1 MSNSSKS
8 AKGRQAKYR
17 RTTFSR
23 PRYWNINYTEKYSCG
38 SEKDFKTIVFARS
51 YNLALHMLEQKLKES
66 DPLLKIKAVHGF
78 MFHKNYHS
86 AAIGPLGVKEWE
98 EIRSS
103 AFPNEN
109 NFLFKLEIP
118 RPEGYTNRF
127 NKTNFKMLKNIG
139 FSKGESNWAVR
150 NRKGKVLS
158 IEERAHKTWK
168 GHWVDWD
175 PLLRQAAKHKL
186 MEALIKSKNN
196 RTHAAKYLGVHRNK
210 IYKLFRK
217 FPEVDWEKEY
227 PAPPPPRPSSSYS
240 DSMKKRMR
248 DGEIPFEKGNSS
260 DVEAKRIANMTKAKR
275 AKRKETIEEMLP
287 KIDSALKE
295 TGGNRTKACHLLDL
309 SPSVFGKL
317 LRATRGRID
326 WSKKY
331 PSKFANK
338 KYEA

>member
-1 MSNSSKS
+1 MSKSSKPS
-8 AKGRQAKYR
+8 KGRQAKYR
-17 RTTFSR
+17 RTTFPR
-23 PRYWNINYTEKYSCG
+23 PQYWNINYTEKHSCG
-38 SEKDFKTIVFARS
+38 SEKDFKTIIFARS
-51 YNLALHMLEQKLKES
+51 YNLAVHMLEQKLKEP

-78 MFHKNYHS
+78 MFHKDYHS
-86 AAIGPLGVKEWE
+86 AAIGRLGVKEWE
-98 EIRSS
+98 EIRRS

-127 NKTNFKMLKNIG
+127 NKTDFEQLKNIG
-139 FSKGESNWAVR
+139 FSKGESNWSVR
-150 NRKGKVLS
+150 NRKGKTLP
-158 IEERAHKTWK
+158 IEERTHKTWK
-168 GHWVDWD
+168 GRWVDWD

-227 PAPPPPRPSSSYS
+227 PAPPPPRPSVSYS
-240 DSMKKRMR
+240 YSMKKRMD
-248 DGEIPFEKGNSS
+248 DGEVPFESGQSP
-260 DVEAKRIANMTKAKR
+260 EAQAKRITNMTRAKR

-295 TGGNRTKACHLLDL
+295 TGGNRSKASDLLGL

-317 LRATRGRID
+317 LRATQDQIN

-338 KYEA
+338 RYET